1 MKTFALIARRAD
13 HTRDAFRAHYEDV
26 HAPLAVETV
35 MEGTTRYVRHHLRE
49 EWFGAPDFD
58 VLTAFWYREIAAAVA
73 LMERVAGPAGE
84 RIRQDEE
91 SFMDRARN
99 TFFPVTEHPVL
110 GQEDRSAGLLALAL
124 VRGPEPDGREAFV
137 SDYEARWVPRLL
149 EAARE
154 PVWCLQ
160 NRALAIGPEAPAFD
174 CVTQLHAAGDA
185 GLRDWAAEVAEGG
198 AQVCLVGVSE
208 HETETPWS

>member
-110 GQEDRSAGLLALAL
+110 GQEDRGAGLLALAL

-137 SDYEARWVPRLL
+137 SDYEARWVPPR
-149 EAARE
+149 
-154 PVWCLQ
+154 
-160 NRALAIGPEAPAFD
+160 G
-174 CVTQLHAAGDA
+174 A
-185 GLRDWAAEVAEGG
+185 GLRLRDPAARGRRRGAAGLGCRSRRGRGAGLPGG
-198 AQVCLVGVSE
+198 SLGARDRDTLELIRADGRALG
-208 HETETPWS
+208 